1 MVKQEYIDQLVGVQG
16 YTVVALHFGEGRASE
31 EKELVVEIERL
42 EARYRCRCGAE
53 FKTYYD
59 RTTRIVRDLPYGP
72 YKRSWLCF
80 HQVRVDCPR
89 CGVVTEEL
97 SFCSPH
103 ATYTKRLA
111 AEVAL
116 SCREIRSLKA
126 IAEQYG
132 LDWKTV
138 KEIDKRALSEE
149 LPTPDKTP
157 AKLLAVDEFS
167 VKKRHRYATTVID
180 AEAPCVLWVG
190 KDRKQETLE
199 EFFSLFGEESCSGVL
214 ACCMDM
220 WDPYEAAV
228 RKHCPQAEIVYDPF
242 HIISAYGREV
252 VDKVRVEESKKAR
265 GRHKDAYRGTR
276 YILLSNH
283 ENLKDW
289 QQEKLSELLALNK
302 RLFTVYLL
310 KDDLKRLW
318 QYRSPYHA
326 ERFFRGWY
334 LRAIYSKIE
343 PLKKFARM
351 LKRRLPGILAHCRYP
366 LHTSVLEGI
375 NNKIKVI
382 KRVAYGYR
390 DEEYFFLKIRGAFRL
405 ATHNSCRR
413 AIKFKPVRQKTCA
426 CPGQDERVVPFLFL
440 FFFFFFSNLKAPAKT
455 IQHRPPLDRRGFV
468 HGLRTMRT

>member
-16 YTVVALHFGEGRASE
+16 YTVVALHFGEERDSG
-31 EKELVVEIERL
+31 EKELVVEIERKQ
-42 EARYRCRCGAE
+42 ARYNCRCGAE
-53 FKTYYD
+53 FDTYYD
-59 RTTRIVRDLPYGP
+59 GSLRMVRDLPYGP

-80 HQVRVDCPR
+80 HQVRVDCPH

-97 SFCSPH
+97 DFCDPW
-103 ATYTKRLA
+103 ATYTRRLA
-111 AEVAL
+111 ADVAL
-116 SCREIRSLKA
+116 SCRETRSLKA

-132 LDWKTV
+132 MDWRTV
-138 KEIDKRALSEE
+138 KEIDKRALVEE
-149 LPTPDKTP
+149 LPHPSDTP

-167 VKKRHRYATTVID
+167 IKKRHRYATTVID
-180 AEAPCVLWVG
+180 AGEKAVLWVG
-190 KDRKQETLE
+190 KDRRQETLE
-199 EFFSLFGEESCSGVL
+199 EFFHLFGKENCSGVL
-214 ACCMDM
+214 AVAMDM
-220 WDPYEAAV
+220 WDPYEAAA
-228 RKHCPQAEIVYDPF
+228 RKYCPQAEIVYDPF
-242 HIISAYGREV
+242 HIISSYGREV
-252 VDKVRVEESKKAR
+252 VDKVRVEENKKAEEK
-265 GRHKDAYRGTR
+265 HKGVYKSTR

-289 QQEKLSELLALNK
+289 QQERLSELLALNR

-334 LRAIYSKIE
+334 RRAIYSRIE

-351 LKRRLPGILAHCRYP
+351 LKRRFPGILAHCRYP
-366 LHTSVLEGI
+366 IHTGVLEGI

-405 ATHNSCRR
+405 ATHN
-413 AIKFKPVRQKTCA
+413 
-426 CPGQDERVVPFLFL
+426 
-440 FFFFFFSNLKAPAKT
+440 
-455 IQHRPPLDRRGFV
+455 
-468 HGLRTMRT
+468 

>member
-16 YTVVALHFGEGRASE
+16 YTVTALHFGEGRDSG
-31 EKELVVEIERL
+31 EKELVVEIARTE
-42 EARYRCRCGAE
+42 ERYRCRCGAE
-53 FKTYYD
+53 FDTYYD
-59 RTTRIVRDLPYGP
+59 GRTRMIRDLPYGP
-72 YKRSWLCF
+72 YRRSWLCF
-80 HQVRVDCPR
+80 RQVRVDCPR

-97 SFCSPH
+97 PFCEPW

-111 AEVAL
+111 AAVAL
-116 SCREIRSLKA
+116 SCRETRSLKA

-138 KEIDKRALSEE
+138 KEIDKRALAEE
-149 LPTPDKTP
+149 LPHPQDTR
-157 AKLLAVDEFS
+157 AEILAVDEFS

-180 AEAPCVLWVG
+180 AEEKAVLWVG
-190 KDRKQETLE
+190 KDRRQETLE
-199 EFFSLFGEESCSGVL
+199 EFFRLFGEENCSGVL
-214 ACCMDM
+214 AVAMDM

-228 RKHCPQAEIVYDPF
+228 RRWCPQAEIVYDPF

-252 VDKVRVEESKKAR
+252 VDAVRVAEKKKAEEK
-265 GRHKDAYRGTR
+265 HKGAYRGTR
-276 YILLSNH
+276 YILLSNP

-289 QQEKLSELLALNK
+289 QQERLSELLALNK

-310 KDDLKRLW
+310 KEDLKRLFR
-318 QYRSPYHA
+318 YRSPHHA

-334 LRAIYSKIE
+334 RRAIYSKIE

-366 LHTSVLEGI
+366 IHTSVLEGI

-390 DEEYFFLKIRGAFRL
+390 DEEYFFLKIRGAFRP
-405 ATHNSCRR
+405 ATHTSGR
-413 AIKFKPVRQKTCA
+413 
-426 CPGQDERVVPFLFL
+426 
-440 FFFFFFSNLKAPAKT
+440 
-455 IQHRPPLDRRGFV
+455 
-468 HGLRTMRT
+468 

>member
-16 YTVVALHFGEGRASE
+16 YTVVALHFGEGRDSG
-31 EKELVVEIERL
+31 EKELMVEIARVE
-42 EARYRCRCGAE
+42 ERYRCRCGTE
-53 FKTYYD
+53 FDTFYD
-59 RTTRIVRDLPYGP
+59 GGVRMIRDLPYGP

-80 HQVRVDCPR
+80 HQVRVDCPD

-97 SFCSPH
+97 EFTDPW
-103 ATYTKRLA
+103 AGYTKRLA
-111 AEVAL
+111 ADVAL
-116 SCREIRSLKA
+116 SCRETRSLKA
-126 IAEQYG
+126 IAAQYG

-138 KEIDKRALSEE
+138 KEIDKRALAEE
-149 LPTPDKTP
+149 LPQPKDTP
-157 AKLLAVDEFS
+157 AEILAVDEFS
-167 VKKRHRYATTVID
+167 IKKRHKYATTVID
-180 AEAPCVLWVG
+180 AEEKAVLWVG

-199 EFFSLFGEESCSGVL
+199 EFFSLYGPENCAGVL
-214 ACCMDM
+214 ACAMDM
-220 WDPYEAAV
+220 WDPYEAAA

-252 VDKVRVEESKKAR
+252 VDTVRVAENKKACDK
-265 GRHKDAYRGTR
+265 HKDVYKGTR
-276 YILLSNH
+276 YILLSNS

-289 QQEKLSELLALNK
+289 QQERLSELLALNK

-318 QYRSPYHA
+318 QYRSPYWA

-334 LRAIYSKIE
+334 RRAIYSKIE

-366 LHTSVLEGI
+366 IHTSVLEGI

-390 DEEYFFLKIRGAFRL
+390 DEEYFFLKIRGAFRP
-405 ATHNSCRR
+405 ATHTSGR
-413 AIKFKPVRQKTCA
+413 
-426 CPGQDERVVPFLFL
+426 
-440 FFFFFFSNLKAPAKT
+440 
-455 IQHRPPLDRRGFV
+455 
-468 HGLRTMRT
+468 

>member
-16 YTVVALHFGEGRASE
+16 YKVVALHFGEGRDSG
-31 EKELVVEIERL
+31 EKELVVEI
-42 EARYRCRCGAE
+42 ARVEGKYRCRCGAE
-53 FKTYYD
+53 FDTYYD
-59 RTTRIVRDLPYGP
+59 GGQRMIRDLPYGP

-80 HQVRVDCPR
+80 HQVRVDCPD

-97 SFCSPH
+97 DFCDPW
-103 ATYTKRLA
+103 ATYTRRLA
-111 AEVAL
+111 ADVAL
-116 SCREIRSLKA
+116 SCRETRSLKA

-132 LDWKTV
+132 LDWRAV
-138 KEIDKRALSEE
+138 KEIDKRALAEE
-149 LPTPDKTP
+149 LPHPSDTP

-167 VKKRHRYATTVID
+167 IKKRHRYATTVID
-180 AEAPCVLWVG
+180 TMEKAVLWVG
-190 KDRKQETLE
+190 KDRRQETLE
-199 EFFSLFGEESCSGVL
+199 EFFHLFGEENCSGVL
-214 ACCMDM
+214 AVAMDM

-228 RKHCPQAEIVYDPF
+228 RKYCPQAEIVYDPF
-242 HIISAYGREV
+242 HVISSYGREV
-252 VDKVRVEESKKAR
+252 VDKTRVEENKKAEEK
-265 GRHKDAYRGTR
+265 HKAVYKGTR

-289 QQEKLSELLALNK
+289 QQERLSELLALNR
-302 RLFTVYLL
+302 RLFAVYLL

-334 LRAIYSKIE
+334 RRAIYSKIE

-351 LKRRLPGILAHCRYP
+351 LKKRLPGILAHCRYP
-366 LHTSVLEGI
+366 IHTSVLEGI

-405 ATHNSCRR
+405 ATHN
-413 AIKFKPVRQKTCA
+413 
-426 CPGQDERVVPFLFL
+426 
-440 FFFFFFSNLKAPAKT
+440 
-455 IQHRPPLDRRGFV
+455 
-468 HGLRTMRT
+468 